1 MEYADIFIHSFAKYL
16 LSTFYVLDTVLWA
29 GGTGEN
35 KIHNPCPRKDSPL
48 LCGRDKGHADTD
60 SNVLQR
66 KRGEGETERDD
77 LA

>member
-1 MEYADIFIHSFAKYL
+1 MCWILFFGP
-16 LSTFYVLDTVLWA
+16 

-35 KIHNPCPRKDSPL
+35 KIHNPCPLNNSL

-66 KRGEGETERDD
+66 KRGEGETQRDD
-77 LA
+77 LV